1 MDRSLKERVIGA
13 SVLVVLAVWL
23 IPWVLDGPVPDAES
37 GAVQAPSAERSA
49 PLRTQTI
56 RLDGQRVA
64 PEPAGETD
72 IPGTPVAQVAED
84 DSGDLVEVTAASPP
98 DVPATPSMRA
108 TAEIE
113 LDAPSANASVVAA
126 NTPRP
131 VVSEPSAP
139 ASGATAATTVT
150 ATSGSGWFV
159 QVGSF
164 EAEENAR
171 RLAGRLADAGFTAR
185 LYPHTSGGRQ
195 MYRVRVGP
203 QPDREGAD
211 EIASSLLANNFHA
224 QVVSSD

>member
-23 IPWVLDGPVPDAES
+23 IPWVLDGPVPDAET

-56 RLDGQRVA
+56 RLDGQQVA
-64 PEPAGETD
+64 SEPAGETD
-72 IPGTPVAQVAED
+72 IPATPVAQGSED
-84 DSGDLVEVTAASPP
+84 DSGDLVDITATTLP
-98 DVPATPSMRA
+98 DAPATPSMRA
-108 TAEIE
+108 TTEVE

-126 NTPRP
+126 NAPRQ

-139 ASGATAATTVT
+139 ASVTTAATTVPA
-150 ATSGSGWFV
+150 ATGPGWFV

-164 EAEENAR
+164 ADEENAR

-203 QPDREGAD
+203 QPDRDGAD
-211 EIASSLLANNFHA
+211 EIASSLLANSFHA